1 MTSTASL
8 TIRHAIAADEADLT
22 RLAALDSSRV
32 PSGELLVAEVD
43 GSLVAALSI
52 DTGAAIA
59 DPFEHTAA
67 IVDSLRAQAR
77 ESRAPRPAIL
87 PGHLGRALFG
97 RACRPRALA
106 ALAAS
111 QHHRGKCR
119 VRTATARPG
128 GVRRQRPGSRIRGDC
143 QRRVR
148 RRQSRGRRPVVRIR
162 RARPRTHRP

>member
-32 PSGELLVAEVD
+32 PSGELLVAQLD
-43 GSLVAALSI
+43 GDLVAALSI
-52 DTGAAIA
+52 DTSAVIA

-77 ESRAPRPAIL
+77 ESRAPRPALL

-97 RACRPRALA
+97 RA
-106 ALAAS
+106 
-111 QHHRGKCR
+111 
-119 VRTATARPG
+119 
-128 GVRRQRPGSRIRGDC
+128 
-143 QRRVR
+143 
-148 RRQSRGRRPVVRIR
+148 
-162 RARPRTHRP
+162 